1 MRLAKTFLAIGI
13 AVIFAVFIGY
23 GLYVIYEPPKYGDCY
38 GELDCYRN
46 LETRQHEY
54 SRNSFFILIIIGT
67 ITLVAGILLSKMEG
81 IGSGLMGGGIL
92 VILWS
97 LAHTWEYW
105 STFNKYVKLI
115 VLGVVLVILIY
126 LGYKKLEKKSTPIQK
141 AQ

>member
-23 GLYVIYEPPKYGDCY
+23 GLYVIYEHPKYGDCY
-38 GELDCYRN
+38 GADCY
-46 LETRQHEY
+46 EDFGTRQYEY
-54 SRNSFFILIIIGT
+54 YRNSFFILIIIGT
-67 ITLVAGILLSKMEG
+67 IALVAGILLSKMEG

-105 STFNKYVKLI
+105 SSFNKYLKLGALGI
-115 VLGVVLVILIY
+115 VLIILIY
-126 LGYKKLEKKSTPIQK
+126 LGYRKLERKETPIQK
-141 AQ
+141 V